1 LKYEKS
7 SIVEGEHTST
17 PSEQRRLDIF
27 ICNAGIVDGEDLH
40 RLLPTNCKLQ
50 AAGPDRTPKKGRID
64 ERYQV
69 AGAGGIEPPN
79 GGIKIRCLTTWLR
92 PIRPFG
98 NGGDTSVRGFP
109 RVVPV
114 YRERRGI
121 STARRGKLPQ
131 APVAPRHALYGRYAP
146 RSRRPL
152 RHPSCQL
159 RPLPF
164 HGNTAAR
171 TVSPG
176 VSHDLPRAD
185 L

>member
-1 LKYEKS
+1 M
-7 SIVEGEHTST
+7 
-17 PSEQRRLDIF
+17 
-27 ICNAGIVDGEDLH
+27 
-40 RLLPTNCKLQ
+40 
-50 AAGPDRTPKKGRID
+50 
-64 ERYQV
+64 

-121 STARRGKLPQ
+121 STARRGKIPQ
-131 APVAPRHALYGRYAP
+131 APVAPRHASYERYASP
-146 RSRRPL
+146 FPTGVPPPSR
-152 RHPSCQL
+152 QL
-159 RPLPF
+159 RPPPF
-164 HGNTAAR
+164 HGNTTPR
-171 TVSPG
+171 PVSPG